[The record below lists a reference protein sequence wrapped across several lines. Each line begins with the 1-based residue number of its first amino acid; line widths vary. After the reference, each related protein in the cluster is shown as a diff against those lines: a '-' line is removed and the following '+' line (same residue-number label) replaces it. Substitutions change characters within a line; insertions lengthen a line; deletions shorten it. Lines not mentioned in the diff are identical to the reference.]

1 MNSRIIILAVAVL
14 GLASCST
21 AYRTGQTPDDVY
33 YSPEKQR
40 DEYVVVDRN
49 NDRVYSNDRYYNP
62 DDNYLR
68 MMSRNRYRWSAFD
81 DYYWMDSRRN
91 FGFNSGFGMYSGI
104 GFNPF
109 FNPWSFNGFYPNYWT
124 WNNWYNPYGYNHVVV
139 INPGKNPNMYNR
151 FKTFNAGSYG
161 NQNYSNTNARRYN
174 YSNGKVRPTYNN
186 TNRNNNNNQ
195 LGTSIKKV
203 FSNDRDYNSSGDRP
217 VRTYNPNSN
226 NNNSYTPSRSTNNSS
241 SGSSNSGSSGSR
253 PSGSRPGRGN

>member
-33 YSPEKQR
+33 YSPERQR

-91 FGFNSGFGMYSGI
+91 FGFNSGFGMYSIHGHLMASIRTTGPGI
-104 GFNPF
+104 
-109 FNPWSFNGFYPNYWT
+109 
-124 WNNWYNPYGYNHVVV
+124 
-139 INPGKNPNMYNR
+139 
-151 FKTFNAGSYG
+151 
-161 NQNYSNTNARRYN
+161 
-174 YSNGKVRPTYNN
+174 
-186 TNRNNNNNQ
+186 
-195 LGTSIKKV
+195 TSTILM
-203 FSNDRDYNSSGDRP
+203 DIIM
-217 VRTYNPNSN
+217 
-226 NNNSYTPSRSTNNSS
+226 
-241 SGSSNSGSSGSR
+241 
-253 PSGSRPGRGN
+253 